1 MWLRCGRRR
10 KRQALVGP
18 LAFGAIAGLRARIF
32 FLDAAAVDPQG
43 AYGYSAP
50 EAEVLCRLAD
60 IADQVVLLAG
70 HTAKTGSAP
79 ALVSRLA
86 HLTGAMLSGPPPV
99 ALAAALGDTQVPV
112 HVVSA

>member
-1 MWLRCGRRR
+1 
-10 KRQALVGP
+10 
-18 LAFGAIAGLRARIF
+18 LRARIF

-70 HTAKTGSAP
+70 HT
-79 ALVSRLA
+79 